1 MMMNFAF
8 KRGQQSSKQGRNLD
22 EVVDRV
28 LAMRQQEETS
38 YDYRLFLPRLP
49 DGSPDTR
56 LNISWREKIC
66 QWSYNVVDQ

>member
-1 MMMNFAF
+1 MMNFAF
-8 KRGQQSSKQGRNLD
+8 KRGTSSTKAARNLD

-28 LAMRQQEETS
+28 LAMRHQEQTS
-38 YDYRLFLPRLP
+38 YDYRHFLPPLT
-49 DGSPDTR
+49 DGDTR